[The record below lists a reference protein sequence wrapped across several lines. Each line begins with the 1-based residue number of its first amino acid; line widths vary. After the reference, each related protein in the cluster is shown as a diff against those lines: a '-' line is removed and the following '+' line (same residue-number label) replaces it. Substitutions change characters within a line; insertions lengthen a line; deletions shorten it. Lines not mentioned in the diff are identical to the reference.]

1 MLFDFFSFDR
11 HYANIPTCHGTMFR
25 LNLDHV
31 VDNAIDY
38 EMDHDH
44 DAVVVENCHETLLL
58 MMLTIEIA
66 VHENK

>member
-11 HYANIPTCHGTMFR
+11 LDANIPTYHGTMFR

-31 VDNAIDY
+31 VDNAIDC
-38 EMDHDH
+38 EMDRVL
-44 DAVVVENCHETLLL
+44 DAVVVGKCHETLLL
-58 MMLTIEIA
+58 MMLMIEIA